1 MGAVWYPGP
10 FNPKTDT
17 TESVVLYF
25 HGGAF
30 VIGTASPS
38 VCGFA
43 ASTLT
48 AAFPRSKVLAF
59 SYRLASKDS
68 SCAFPAALQDA
79 LTADMYILQQGVPAQ
94 RIIFAADSAGC
105 NLAIGLLRYVTSTAG
120 KELHL
125 PSPKGAILSSSW
137 VDVYATR
144 SATRE
149 LETRFRNVET
159 DYVPLELLPW
169 GARSYVP
176 DSTTPEVDAYISP
189 MHQPF
194 FTSVALWVL
203 VGGGEILAEEG
214 TIWARE
220 MEQVGCRVKVEVV
233 ERANHAILAV
243 GGIMGWRVEA
253 EKATGRAR
261 EWFSLG

>member
-1 MGAVWYPGP
+1 DQGDLSN
-10 FNPKTDT
+10 FD
-17 TESVVLYF
+17 
-25 HGGAF
+25 GGTYGIRA
-30 VIGTASPS
+30 PS
-38 VCGFA
+38 IQKP
-43 ASTLT
+43 TPPT
-48 AAFPRSKVLAF
+48 AFPRSKTLAF

-79 LTADMYILQQGVPAQ
+79 LTAYMYLLQQGVPAQ

-105 NLAIGLLRYVTSTAG
+105 TLAIGLLRYVKSTAG
-120 KELHL
+120 KELRL
-125 PSPKGAILSSSW
+125 PSPKGAILSSPW

-159 DYVPLELLPW
+159 DYVPLELLLW
-169 GARSYVP
+169 GARTYVSN
-176 DSTTPEVDAYISP
+176 STTPELDAYISP
-189 MHQPF
+189 IHHPF
-194 FTSVALWVL
+194 FTSAALWVL
-203 VGGGEILAEEG
+203 VGGGEVLAEEG
-214 TIWARE
+214 TVWARE
-220 MEQVGCRVKVEVV
+220 MEQVGCRVKVEVA

-243 GGIMGWRVEA
+243 GGIMGWKVEA

>member
-1 MGAVWYPGP
+1 
-10 FNPKTDT
+10 
-17 TESVVLYF
+17 
-25 HGGAF
+25 
-30 VIGTASPS
+30 
-38 VCGFA
+38 
-43 ASTLT
+43 
-48 AAFPRSKVLAF
+48 
-59 SYRLASKDS
+59 
-68 SCAFPAALQDA
+68 
-79 LTADMYILQQGVPAQ
+79 MYLLHQGVPAQ

-105 NLAIGLLRYVTSTAG
+105 NLAVGLLRYVTSTAG

-159 DYVPLELLPW
+159 DYVPLELLLW
-169 GARSYVP
+169 GARSYIP

-189 MHQPF
+189 IHHPF
-194 FTSVALWVL
+194 FTSAALWVL
-203 VGGGEILAEEG
+203 VSGGEILAEEG

-233 ERANHAILAV
+233 ERANHAVLAV

-253 EKATGRAR
+253 EKATLRAR
-261 EWFSLG
+261 EWFNLG